1 MSKRNNQQSLLSLLS
16 SKRVRSE
23 ASDDQGVEDM
33 SISPEP
39 EVDHDKVTDQ
49 ANGVSTAACNVVETP
64 STDGRGY
71 PIFGEGSL
79 PCCTRECCSSFEKSF
94 QPTDKP
100 TLNSLATD
108 KRRFQSLWYKQFPWL
123 SICLT
128 VGKAYCLYCRFA
140 EKRNMLTFSKMG
152 EKAFTEIGF
161 QNWKKA
167 VEKFKLHEASHVHR
181 EALSKWMSRGNQ
193 TIAAQLNSQLQ
204 EAQKCRR
211 QGLLAEIEA
220 VRYLA
225 RQGIAFRNH
234 NECEGNLHQLLLL
247 LSKFTGDVK
256 SWIHEN
262 RFTCHQSVSEL
273 ITLAGHSVLR
283 KLLFKM
289 KDCVGPAWF
298 SIIADEATDVASHEQ
313 MSIVI
318 RWVSDTYDIHEDPI
332 GLFKVPNTTA
342 ETLFT
347 IIKDVL
353 IRCNLPLSL
362 CRGQAYDGAANMQG
376 KRKGVATRIRN
387 EQPAAVPV
395 HCFAHCLNLC
405 LQDASRKLVY
415 LRDALDTVREI
426 SNLIR
431 YSPKRLD
438 LFSTK
443 LQCSE
448 EGGVSL
454 KPLCPTRWT
463 ARTGAI
469 DAILKDYDLLLET
482 LEEVH
487 QSTHDEY
494 GMKAGGLQQSLE
506 KFNSFFCLRLCHL
519 LFSTAEQLS
528 LTLQTVN
535 LSLQDACT
543 AVETAKLFYQRI
555 RSESNFNR
563 FYDKSINL
571 ASSHSINQ
579 PVLPRYRRRPSR
591 YESGSEQH
599 NYGTPKNYHRHQ
611 YFEACDL
618 LYAELNDRFQNQLC
632 SPIIAIEKTLL
643 KAANGEDFQSYIEQL
658 MKSCYKDDILPDLKR
673 HLLILPDVIKKQLPH
688 VKKVTLISTI
698 CDAMENQAF
707 KKLLPTVHQLLRLYL
722 TLPITSATS
731 ERAFS
736 ALRRILTFTRSKMT
750 EKTLN
755 NCFMLH
761 VHKEITDEL
770 DLVSIAKE
778 FACAS
783 DERIKY
789 FGTNF

>member
-1 MSKRNNQQSLLSLLS
+1 MSKRQQSLLSLLS
-16 SKRVRSE
+16 TKRMRSE
-23 ASDDQGVEDM
+23 VSEDQGGECDQDTDQVDGA
-33 SISPEP
+33 SSNEP
-39 EVDHDKVTDQ
+39 EV
-49 ANGVSTAACNVVETP
+49 ETP
-64 STDGRGY
+64 CTDSRDST
-71 PIFGEGSL
+71 ISGEVS
-79 PCCTRECCSSFEKSF
+79 CTRECCSSLEKSF
-94 QPTDKP
+94 QPTDKV
-100 TLNSLATD
+100 TLDSLATD
-108 KRRFQSLWYKQFPWL
+108 KRRFQSQWYKQFPWV

-128 VGKAYCLYCRFA
+128 VRKAYCLYCRFA
-140 EKRNMLTFSKMG
+140 EKRHLLTFSKMG
-152 EKAFTEIGF
+152 EKAFTETGF

-167 VEKFKLHEASHVHR
+167 IEKFGLHEASHAHR
-181 EALSKWMSRGNQ
+181 EAMSKWVSRVNQ
-193 TIAAQLNSQLQ
+193 PIAAQLNSQLQ
-204 EAQKCRR
+204 QSQKCRR
-211 QGLLAEIEA
+211 QGLLAEIKA
-220 VRYLA
+220 VMYLA

-234 NECEGNLHQLLLL
+234 NECEGNLYQLLLL
-247 LSKFTGDVK
+247 LSEDNDDIKL
-256 SWIHEN
+256 WLHEN
-262 RFTCHQSVSEL
+262 RFTSHQSVSEL
-273 ITLAGHSVLR
+273 ITLAGQSVLR
-283 KLLFKM
+283 NLLLKM
-289 KDCVGPAWF
+289 TGCTGPAWF
-298 SIIADEATDVASHEQ
+298 SVIADEATDVASSEQ
-313 MSIVI
+313 MSIAI

-362 CRGQAYDGAANMQG
+362 CRGQAYDGASNMQG
-376 KRKGVATRIRN
+376 KRTGVATRLRN

-415 LRDALDTVREI
+415 VRDALDTVREI

-431 YSPKRLD
+431 YSPKRLH

-448 EGGVSL
+448 GDGVSL

-482 LEEVH
+482 LEEIH

-494 GMKAGGLQQSLE
+494 GMKAGGLQQCLE
-506 KFNSFFCLRLCHL
+506 KFNTFFCLRLCHL
-519 LFSTAEQLS
+519 LFSTSEQLS
-528 LTLQTVN
+528 LTLQKREI
-535 LSLQDACT
+535 SLQDACT
-543 AVETAKLFYQRI
+543 AVEAAKSFYQRI

-563 FYDKSINL
+563 LYDESIDL
-571 ASSHSINQ
+571 ASNHSINQ
-579 PVLPRYRRRPSR
+579 PILPRYRRRPSR

-599 NYGTPKNYHRHQ
+599 NYEMPKDYHRHQ

-632 SPIIAIEKTLL
+632 SPIIAIERTLI
-643 KAANGEDFQSYIEQL
+643 KAANGEEFQSYIEQL
-658 MKSCYKDDILPDLKR
+658 MKSYYKDDVKLSDLRR
-673 HLLILPDVIKKQLPH
+673 HLLVLPDVVKKQLPQ
-688 VKKVTLISTI
+688 VKKVTSISTI
-698 CDAMENQAF
+698 CEAMESQSF
-707 KKLLPTVHQLLRLYL
+707 KELLPTVHQLLRLYL

-736 ALRRILTFTRSKMT
+736 ALRRLLTFTRSKMT

-761 VHKEITDEL
+761 VHKELTDEL
-770 DLVSIAKE
+770 DLVKIAKE
-778 FACAS
+778 FISIS

-789 FGTNF
+789 FGHFQ